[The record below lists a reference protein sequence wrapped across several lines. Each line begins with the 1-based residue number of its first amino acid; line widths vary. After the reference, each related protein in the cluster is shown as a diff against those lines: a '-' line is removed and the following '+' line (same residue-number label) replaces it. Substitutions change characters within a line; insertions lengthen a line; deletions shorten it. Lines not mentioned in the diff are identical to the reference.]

1 MLEEQ
6 EAPDDVS
13 PEDLAETIFEDTAE
27 AARTLSPDEQEAY
40 RRSQESVVE
49 ARRHAQTREGL
60 LRIN

>member
-1 MLEEQ
+1 VVDETQ
-6 EAPDDVS
+6 PDGDTAPA
-13 PEDLAETIFEDTAE
+13 DLAETLFDDPGE

-40 RRSQESVVE
+40 RETQESVVE